1 MQDGK
6 ITYNSPSALS
16 GLYLIGLNK
25 DNLLVVKDIDGMSA
39 ADFESYVNE
48 AGIRDAVAF
57 QEESSDSNNH
67 FVPLI
72 INNEAR
78 VLKGQGSGANPRTAI
93 GQREDGSILLVV
105 IDGRQVNSL
114 GASYSDVIELMLEY
128 GAVNAANLD
137 GGSSSL
143 MYYNGEYI
151 NSCASMYGPR
161 DLPTTII
168 IK

>member
-1 MQDGK
+1 MQGVGTGGEPDGLVISEGRLK
-6 ITYNSPSALS
+6 WGSLGTTY
-16 GLYLIGLNK
+16 GIIGI
-25 DNLLVVKDIDGMSA
+25 DNNNVLVVGDMTAQA
-39 ADFESYVNE
+39 ALDRGV
-48 AGIRDAVAF
+48 RDAVSF
-57 QEESSDSNNH
+57 GPVLVVNG
-67 FVPLI
+67 
-72 INNEAR
+72 EA
-78 VLKGQGSGANPRTAI
+78 VEVNGSGSGLNPRTAI

-168 IK
+168 VK

>member
-1 MQDGK
+1 MG
-6 ITYNSPSALS
+6 AEAV
-16 GLYLIGLNK
+16 LI
-25 DNLLVVKDIDGMSA
+25 
-39 ADFESYVNE
+39 
-48 AGIRDAVAF
+48 
-57 QEESSDSNNH
+57 QEQQSD
-67 FVPLI
+67 
-72 INNEAR
+72 
-78 VLKGQGSGANPRTAI
+78 
-93 GQREDGSILLVV
+93 REKMVQILLVV

-168 IK
+168 VK